1 MSGTYSKPLGVLR
14 NHQIAKELATLDP
27 QRDHVRMV
35 HLLTGY
41 EFPWDMVRALEVAL
55 MRTFASPRISALL
68 ARTGEFHQRG
78 QKRYDDTA
86 VIVAEFMQKGYDSPD
101 GQRAIAQMNHIHG
114 HFEIANEDYLY
125 VLSTFVLDPIR
136 WLDKYGWRKL
146 TRSERDALFEF
157 FRQVGLRMNLR
168 DLPATLA
175 ELEQYA
181 SDYQA
186 EHFRYEATNAH
197 VAGATVRIMAG
208 WYPKMFTP
216 LVEAAVPALIDAD
229 MRRAFGYA
237 DPAPWLQTLLN
248 GVLGLRAW
256 LIKTFNFEPS
266 PRTLANSLIRTY
278 RHGYVIEELGPER
291 IIKKAKK

>member
-1 MSGTYSKPLGVLR
+1 MSGTYSKPLGFLR
-14 NHQIAKELATLDP
+14 NHQVAKELATLDP

-68 ARTGEFHQRG
+68 ARTGEFHLRG

-114 HFEIANEDYLY
+114 HFEIVNEDYLY

-136 WLDKYGWRKL
+136 WVDKYGWRRL
-146 TRSERDALFEF
+146 TQGEREALFEF
-157 FRQVGLRMNLR
+157 FRQVGLRMHLR

-181 SDYQA
+181 RDYQA
-186 EHFRYEATNAH
+186 QYFRYSAANAH
-197 VAGATVRIMAG
+197 VADATVQIMAG
-208 WYPKMFTP
+208 WYPKVFAP
-216 LVEAAVPALIDAD
+216 LVRAAVPALIDAD

-237 DPAPWLQTLLN
+237 DPAPWLQALLN
-248 GVLGLRAW
+248 GILGLRAR
-256 LIKTFNFEPS
+256 LIRVFNFDLS

-278 RHGYVIEELGPER
+278 RHGYVIEELGPKSL
-291 IIKKAKK
+291 IKKAKK